1 MEMNRRYVIYIA
13 SALMTFMAGIATF
26 QTVQAAQATYVN
38 PETPRVV
45 EYWTNGRRANA
56 IPRDLV
62 IDPRG
67 FGYLR
72 KPDGSLQPY
81 GHQIVA
87 DVQSQT
93 PSPVAK
99 PGGNSSGDKV
109 PPTITDMNPD
119 GASSIGASYTLSA
132 TVTDTSGVRSVS
144 FVIQYPDNVTT
155 QSFSATQQNGTDT
168 WQVSL
173 QGFSDGNWSW
183 WVVAKDAAPKGGNT
197 ATSNAVGF
205 TVDTG
210 GGSTS
215 GDSGSSGGTGSNT
228 VTNAEWTSGGKVQTA
243 AGRLYF
249 EMPSNSKWKG
259 PWTGYVCSGTVV
271 TDGTTGRSIILTASH
286 CVYDD
291 ANKAFA
297 RNVLF
302 IPDQAD
308 TTGAGTDLNCNND
321 PLGCWVASFGVV
333 DANWTT
339 GTFPDNIP
347 WDYAFYVVSDSGSHS
362 GTSASSGALDS
373 AVDPLTISFQEPYH
387 DDPASNVDFTHALGY
402 SYSDDPKFM
411 YCAEDMTTEATY
423 GDWWLSSCGLSGG
436 ASGGPWM
443 QPVNAGD
450 GPVISV
456 NSWGYTNSP
465 GMAGPRLSGTSAICV
480 FAAATTE
487 SPLSTADGYAG
498 VKETCP

>member
-1 MEMNRRYVIYIA
+1 
-13 SALMTFMAGIATF
+13 
-26 QTVQAAQATYVN
+26 VQN
-38 PETPRVV
+38 
-45 EYWTNGRRANA
+45 
-56 IPRDLV
+56 
-62 IDPRG
+62 
-67 FGYLR
+67 
-72 KPDGSLQPY
+72 
-81 GHQIVA
+81 
-87 DVQSQT
+87 
-93 PSPVAK
+93 
-99 PGGNSSGDKV
+99 
-109 PPTITDMNPD
+109 
-119 GASSIGASYTLSA
+119 
-132 TVTDTSGVRSVS
+132 
-144 FVIQYPDNVTT
+144 
-155 QSFSATQQNGTDT
+155 
-168 WQVSL
+168 
-173 QGFSDGNWSW
+173 
-183 WVVAKDAAPKGGNT
+183 
-197 ATSNAVGF
+197 
-205 TVDTG
+205 
-210 GGSTS
+210 
-215 GDSGSSGGTGSNT
+215 
-228 VTNAEWTSGGKVQTA
+228 A

-249 EMPSNSKWKG
+249 EMPSNAKWKG

-271 TDGTTGRSIILTASH
+271 NDDGMTDRSIILTASH

-321 PLGCWVASFGVV
+321 PLGCWVPSFGVV

-347 WDYAFYVVSDSGSHS
+347 WDYAFYVVSNTGSHS
-362 GTSASSGALDS
+362 GTSASSGVLDS

-387 DDPASNVDFTHALGY
+387 DDPMSNVDFTHALGY
-402 SYSDDPKFM
+402 SYSEDPKFM

-450 GPVISV
+450 DLVISV

-465 GMAGPRLSGTSAICV
+465 GMAGPRLSGTSASCV

-498 VKETCP
+498 VKEICP